1 MTQRFLPLASL
12 AATSQPETLL
22 RRVVQQVRQLDQAQ
36 QSEISTY
43 AQILAGLK
51 FEKNLI
57 RQLFREGMM
66 RESVIYQEILQ
77 EGRQEEVKSLVFR
90 LLNRQVGTL
99 PEELR
104 SQTNSLS
111 LEQLESL
118 AEALLEFTS
127 IADVE
132 NWLNSQQA

>member
-1 MTQRFLPLASL
+1 
-12 AATSQPETLL
+12 
-22 RRVVQQVRQLDQAQ
+22 
-36 QSEISTY
+36 
-43 AQILAGLK
+43 
-51 FEKNLI
+51 
-57 RQLFREGMM
+57 M